1 MKALVITKA
10 VYDYIMPLVEYP
22 KDGDTF
28 YINEAINS
36 VTNVG
41 SMSAITLGKYGVDVN
56 VTSIVGEDEVA
67 NKIKE
72 IFKSYQVKTECIET
86 NYQEKTSISYKIYNS
101 KTNKF
106 TSINEIGSKSGLTK
120 FKYEFIPDVIIM
132 DNKDTDAN
140 LAALNNYPKSKLIY
154 IADKFNKES
163 NTYLSKCNYVISN
176 LEFASAATGV
186 VNGLNKSNN
195 IVALFQK
202 FVDLYNS
209 NLIIKLDNFD
219 ILYCINDEV
228 RLIKNINKNITNKDN
243 IYISVLIYFLTLN
256 YDIETSIKLTNKV
269 MLNSQS
275 ELDLLKD
282 IPDYNFVTNAIN
294 DLNAVTGE
302 IPNRTNINNTE
313 VVNNNEQNVIEEFN
327 LNNNINN
334 VPSNNEINKEINN
347 NGVNNGSV

>member
-67 NKIKE
+67 DKIKE

-120 FKYEFIPDVIIM
+120 FKYEFIPDIIIM
-132 DNKDTDAN
+132 DDKDTDAN
-140 LAALNNYPKSKLIY
+140 LAALNNYPKSKFIY
-154 IADKFNKES
+154 ITDKFNRES

-176 LEFASAATGV
+176 LEFASTATGV
-186 VNGLNKSNN
+186 VNGLNKGKN

-269 MLNSQS
+269 MLNSSS

-282 IPDYNFVTNAIN
+282 IPDYSFVTNAIN
-294 DLNAVTGE
+294 DLNTITGE
-302 IPNRTNINNTE
+302 TPNQTNINNTE

>member
-28 YINEAINS
+28 YINETINS

-67 NKIKE
+67 DKIKE
-72 IFKSYQVKTECIET
+72 IFKNYQVKTECIET

-120 FKYEFIPDVIIM
+120 FKYEFIPDIIIM
-132 DNKDTDAN
+132 DDKDTDAN
-140 LAALNNYPKSKLIY
+140 LAALNNYPKSKFIY
-154 IADKFNKES
+154 IADKFNRES

-176 LEFASAATGV
+176 LEFASTATGV
-186 VNGLNKSNN
+186 VNGLNKGKN

-256 YDIETSIKLTNKV
+256 YDIETTIKLTNKV
-269 MLNSQS
+269 MLNSSS

-282 IPDYNFVTNAIN
+282 IPDYSFVTNAIN
-294 DLNAVTGE
+294 DLNTVTGE
-302 IPNRTNINNTE
+302 ITNPTNINN
-313 VVNNNEQNVIEEFN
+313 NEQSGIEEFN

-334 VPSNNEINKEINN
+334 APLNNEINKEANN
-347 NGVNNGSV
+347 NGVNNESI

>member
-1 MKALVITKA
+1 MKVLVITKA
-10 VYDYIMPLVEYP
+10 VYDYIIPLVEYP

-36 VTNVG
+36 ISNVG
-41 SMSAITLGKYGVDVN
+41 SLSAITLGKYGVDVN
-56 VTSIVGEDEVA
+56 VTSILGEDEIA
-67 NKIKE
+67 KKIKE
-72 IFKSYQVKTECIET
+72 IFKNYQVKTDYIET
-86 NYQEKTSISYKIYNS
+86 NYQEKTSVSYKIYNS
-101 KTNKF
+101 KTNRF
-106 TSINEIGSKSGLTK
+106 TNINEIGSKSGLTK
-120 FKYEFIPDVIIM
+120 FKYEFIPDVVIM
-132 DNKDTDAN
+132 DDKDNDAN
-140 LAALNNYPKSKLIY
+140 LAALNNYPEALFIY
-154 IADKFNKES
+154 IANKFNRES
-163 NTYLSKCNYVISN
+163 NTYLNKCKYVISN
-176 LEFASAATGV
+176 LEFASTATGV
-186 VNGLNKSNN
+186 VNGLNKTKN

-219 ILYCINDEV
+219 ILYCVNDEV

-243 IYISVLIYFLTLN
+243 VYISVLIYFLTLN

-269 MLNSQS
+269 MLNSPS
-275 ELDLLKD
+275 ELDFIKD
-282 IPDYNFVTNAIN
+282 IPDYNFVTAAIN

-302 IPNRTNINNTE
+302 TPNQTNINNTE